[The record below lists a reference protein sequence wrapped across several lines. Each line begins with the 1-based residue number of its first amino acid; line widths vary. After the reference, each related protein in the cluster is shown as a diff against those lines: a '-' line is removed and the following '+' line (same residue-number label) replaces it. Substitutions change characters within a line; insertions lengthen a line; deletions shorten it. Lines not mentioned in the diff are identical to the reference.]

1 MTYTNPT
8 QARTL
13 TWKGQTKKTNQHLN
27 FLKKGNYIAK
37 KASINVR
44 SVFLVLQILFPV
56 NSRQGY
62 RNSSPVLARRNFS
75 QWSAL
80 VCYIDRLVD
89 IFLLSR
95 YGIVTGKL
103 IFCPEPFHNSFNLV
117 ILSKQHG
124 LCASVHIHWFF
135 FTSKKPFNLPSREL
149 RNKKF
154 LYLVQMINTFN
165 CRCNEKFVPRQCFFH
180 CWSTYAFSS

>member
-1 MTYTNPT
+1 M
-8 QARTL
+8 
-13 TWKGQTKKTNQHLN
+13 
-27 FLKKGNYIAK
+27 
-37 KASINVR
+37 
-44 SVFLVLQILFPV
+44 LQILFPV

-135 FTSKKPFNLPSREL
+135 TSKKLFNLPSREL

-165 CRCNEKFVPRQCFFH
+165 CRCNEKFVPRQCFFSMLIYICILFLTIKRCKPAKVLTFYYRLYTGSPYILLDSQLRSH
-180 CWSTYAFSS
+180 HPKQREGLM